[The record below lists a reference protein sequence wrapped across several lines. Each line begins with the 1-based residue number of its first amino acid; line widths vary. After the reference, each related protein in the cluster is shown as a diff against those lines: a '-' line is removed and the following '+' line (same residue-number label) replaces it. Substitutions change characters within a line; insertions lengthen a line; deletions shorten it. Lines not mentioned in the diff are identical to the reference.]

1 MKKIIFTLI
10 AVIALASCGS
20 KSEKTDV
27 AEPEVAR
34 KIVSLNGTIT
44 EIIFDLQESD
54 QLVGIDVT
62 SSYPEKETAA
72 IANLGHLSGI
82 TAESILGLAPT
93 HVLGFKDEV
102 PAELI
107 AQLEAAKIEVVLF
120 EREYS
125 ISGVKSTI
133 AEISKWFNKTTEGEK
148 LANQIDEDL
157 KGMIELKSQPHVLF
171 VYARGVGMLMVA
183 GENTQM
189 DKMISLAGGK
199 NAVSGFEDFKP
210 LTPESVIAAK
220 PDLLLLFNSGTES
233 LSGGEGLLQIPGV
246 KMTPA
251 GINKSFLSMD
261 GLYVSGFGPRIGKA
275 LVEINQKLNELK

>member
-1 MKKIIFTLI
+1 MKKIIFLLTT
-10 AVIALASCGS
+10 VVALASCGS
-20 KSEKTDV
+20 KTEEAPVTQ
-27 AEPEVAR
+27 PEVAK

-44 EIIFDLQESD
+44 EIIFDLGKGSE
-54 QLVGIDVT
+54 LVGIDVT

-82 TAESILGLAPT
+82 SAEAILGLAPT
-93 HVLGFKDEV
+93 HVVGFKDEM
-102 PAELI
+102 PEPLI
-107 AQLEAAKIEVVLF
+107 AQLKAAKIEVVLF

-133 AEISKWFNKTTEGEK
+133 AEIAKWCNKAAEGEQ
-148 LANQIDEDL
+148 LAKQIDEDL
-157 KGMIELKSQPHVLF
+157 KGMVELKKQPNVLF

-183 GENTQM
+183 GEKTQM
-189 DKMISLAGGK
+189 DKMIELAGGK

-220 PDLLLLFNSGTES
+220 PDLILLFTSGTES

-251 GINKSFLSMD
+251 GKNNNFLSMD

-275 LVEINQKLNELK
+275 LVEINQRLSKL